1 MLKIY
6 LAGPFFN
13 TESKKVMAKLCTFL
27 EKMGHEVFSPMR
39 DGFECE
45 KNALTER
52 RKEVYDLDTKK
63 ILWADVVV
71 ACLDN
76 PLPIYQQVILSER
89 TPEGIRRELPISFP
103 DMGTI
108 FEIGFAVGVS
118 ATNPADLID
127 IPVVGYSIQQDAS
140 VGFNLMITESL
151 TGLANSHEELFTIL
165 DLIKAGEFQTLRTAK
180 EAKQIPLSEI

>member
-13 TESKKVMAKLCTFL
+13 SESKKVMTKLCTFL
-27 EKMGHEVFSPMR
+27 EKMGHEVFLPMR
-39 DGFECE
+39 DGIECE
-45 KNALTER
+45 KDALAER
-52 RKEVYDLDTKK
+52 RKEIYALDTGK

-76 PLPIYQQVILSER
+76 PLPIYQSVILAER

-108 FEIGFAVGVS
+108 FEIGFAKGTYCTDDKYTI
-118 ATNPADLID
+118 A
-127 IPVVGYSIQQDAS
+127 YSVQRDAR
-140 VGFNLMITESL
+140 VGFNLMITESVD
-151 TGLANSHEELFTIL
+151 GFANSLAGLFDLLTLIEMRDDEKLREL
-165 DLIKAGEFQTLRTAK
+165 K
-180 EAKQIPLSEI
+180 EKNLIPLSEI